1 MKTTSTTMT
10 KPTIAI
16 IITLVFSMI
25 TVISIIIG
33 VKEEY
38 LHKQEA
44 FKDGNILVCYNTLI
58 VSNESWKLNVDV
70 LTNNNSAKYVKLSN
84 CEVKE

>member
-1 MKTTSTTMT
+1 MKTTSATMT

-16 IITLVFSMI
+16 IITLVFSII

-44 FKDGNILVCYNTLI
+44 FKNGNILVCYNTLI
-58 VSNESWKLNVDV
+58 VSNENWKLNVDV
-70 LTNNNSAKYVKLSN
+70 LTNNNSAGYVRLSN
-84 CEVKE
+84 CKVKE